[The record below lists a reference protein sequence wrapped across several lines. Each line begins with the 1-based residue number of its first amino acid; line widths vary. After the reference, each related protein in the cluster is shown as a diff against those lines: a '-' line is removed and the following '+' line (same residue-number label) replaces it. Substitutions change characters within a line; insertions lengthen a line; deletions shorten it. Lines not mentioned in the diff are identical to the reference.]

1 MKIHILSDLHIEFE
15 SFHPPKTDA
24 NIIIL
29 AGDIHIGKKGIDW
42 AKATFPSQQVLYVLG
57 NHEYYGRAYPKHI
70 NDLKELV
77 AGTNIHVLENDR
89 LVIDNI
95 VFLGCTL
102 WTDFGLFDAPKIAGY
117 HATQIMTDYRKIRV
131 NPQYRK
137 LRSLDTSVI
146 HSKSLRW
153 LQTEVENCRLNE
165 EKIVVITH
173 HAPSGRSLP
182 EFYRDDILSAAY
194 ASHLDDFVAASQSQ
208 LWIHG
213 HIHTQQDYLLGKTR
227 IICNPRGYPD
237 EPNESF
243 IPNFVIEI

>member
-24 NIIIL
+24 DMVVL

-117 HATQIMTDYRKIRV
+117 HATQTMTDYRKIRV

-137 LRSLDTSVI
+137 LRSVFTANPCDGWKQ
-146 HSKSLRW
+146 KS
-153 LQTEVENCRLNE
+153 
-165 EKIVVITH
+165 
-173 HAPSGRSLP
+173 
-182 EFYRDDILSAAY
+182 
-194 ASHLDDFVAASQSQ
+194 
-208 LWIHG
+208 
-213 HIHTQQDYLLGKTR
+213 R
-227 IICNPRGYPD
+227 IADGMRRK
-237 EPNESF
+237 
-243 IPNFVIEI
+243 